1 MLIRVQGKPEAL
13 IATWHRLS
21 LTEGIAP
28 LCQAFDHGWSA
39 VYHRQRCGPRIRIN
53 DPYVEIHLFLL
64 PQTRGRWTG
73 PGLFLCEAGDRL
85 LERQEGVHL
94 RVRHSR

>member
-13 IATWHRLS
+13 IAMWAAL

-39 VYHRQRCGPRIRIN
+39 VYHRQRCGRRVYKVDLYMEDQI
-53 DPYVEIHLFLL
+53 FSL